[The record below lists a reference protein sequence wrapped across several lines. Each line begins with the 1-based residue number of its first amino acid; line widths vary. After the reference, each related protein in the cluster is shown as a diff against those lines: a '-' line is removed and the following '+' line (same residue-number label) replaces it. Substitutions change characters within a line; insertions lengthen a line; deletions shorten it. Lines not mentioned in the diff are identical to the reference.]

1 MNQTAVFV
9 EHPVVPKRA
18 GAVLIAAGT
27 AAHLS
32 VRRCS
37 AEGEIRV
44 VNNDYAVG
52 GLEARNVRA
61 NRYDFA
67 CAVGSRDQAARAV
80 VCWGPGEGA
89 VGDCGYNVCQYE
101 SCIVK

>member
-18 GAVLIAAGT
+18 GT

-32 VRRCS
+32 VGRCS
-37 AEGEIRV
+37 TEEEVRV
-44 VNNDYAVG
+44 VHNDYAVG

-61 NRYDFA
+61 NCYHFA
-67 CAVGSRDQAARAV
+67 CAVGSWDQAACVV

-89 VGDCGYNVCQYE
+89 VGDCGYIVC
-101 SCIVK
+101 